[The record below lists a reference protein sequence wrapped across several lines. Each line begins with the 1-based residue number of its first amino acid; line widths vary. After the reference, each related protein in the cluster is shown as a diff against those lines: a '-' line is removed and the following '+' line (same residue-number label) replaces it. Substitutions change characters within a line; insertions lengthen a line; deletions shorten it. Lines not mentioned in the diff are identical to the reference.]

1 MAVIDVDSHFQ
12 GPFTW
17 FEQEFPELAAQYPE
31 IPAPSM
37 IGALVA
43 ALAGET
49 LATLPPEVRPDDPME
64 LVPDLWRPVAEE
76 FGSKQSLAEIDALI
90 YETDTPLGA
99 GPLAPRL
106 DRLFRAKGG
115 WDMDER
121 TTFLDEAGIDVQ
133 LVSGS
138 SAPVFPGL
146 DPELVK
152 ASIASANTSTVER
165 IGRHVARLVPIT
177 NVMMEDVDWSIAEMT
192 RMRALGS
199 RAVHARAEPVDGM
212 SLAHPHF
219 DPFWAATVD
228 LGMVAYLHAGS
239 GRAFVDPA
247 WSNNG
252 GQLAH
257 LTMVGA
263 VQYPQVP
270 TMLFSNLIVAGVFER
285 FPTLTVVA
293 AELGGHTYLPY
304 MLGALDA
311 FVDDPKISELQ
322 GRFTLP
328 LRPSEYARR
337 NVRVTPLPVA
347 SLPLAP
353 YLEELDGMVVFSTD
367 YPHPEGMDADALAWY
382 HEHLAGIDDAVQ
394 QRFFGDSM
402 LDVYQRMGDPLLLP
416 AAITA

>member
-1 MAVIDVDSHFQ
+1 MPVIDVDSHFQ

-17 FEQEFPELAAQYPE
+17 FAQEFPELAAQYPE
-31 IPAPSM
+31 VPASSM

-49 LATLPPEVRPDDPME
+49 LATLPPEVRPDDPMD
-64 LVPDLWRPVAEE
+64 LVPELWRPVAEQ
-76 FGSKQSLAEIDALI
+76 FGAKQSLAEIDELI
-90 YETDTPLGA
+90 YGTDTPLGA

-121 TTFLDEAGIDVQ
+121 VGFLDEAGVDVQ

-138 SAPVFPGL
+138 FPPIFPGL
-146 DPELVK
+146 DDGIVR
-152 ASIASANTSTVER
+152 ASIAAANTSTVAR

-177 NVMMEDVDWSIAEMT
+177 NVVMEDIDWSIAEMA

-199 RAVHARAEPVDGM
+199 RAVHVRAEPVDGM

-219 DPFWAATVD
+219 DRFWAATVD

-252 GQLAH
+252 GH
-257 LTMVGA
+257 LKSMTMVGA

-270 TMLFSNLIVAGVFER
+270 TMLFSNLITAGVFER

-337 NVRVTPLPVA
+337 NVRVSPLPVV

-353 YLEELDGMVVFSTD
+353 YLEELDGMVVFSSD
-367 YPHPEGMDADALAWY
+367 YPHPEGMDADALSWY
-382 HEHLAGIDDAVQ
+382 ADHFSAIDADVQ
-394 QRFFGDSM
+394 RRFFGDTM
-402 LDVYQRMGDPLLLP
+402 LDVYARMGDPLPVP
-416 AAITA
+416 ARAAT